1 MNGSLTRSAIG
12 CAIACSA
19 FVVGPSLVGAAVAN
33 ADLAGIGGGVGGVD
47 VLGVDLLGG
56 GGKTKSV
63 NGGQARTS
71 TVSTA
76 PSTRSVVIRSKGPVA
91 SPAAETAAAP
101 AIAPAAYAAPTMMGS
116 PLVDAVPAASA
127 PSVTPPPAAVPLSG
141 GLLPLPSAPAIGPP
155 APQAVPVIPSTSAP
169 SPGSPLAP
177 GDSLRPPTKIPDT
190 FRVGYSEYLRSAT
203 NMDIL
208 AAALPGVAGIAGFTL
223 LGAFAGYRQ
232 AVGLQKALL
241 APVPTRIVL

>member
-169 SPGSPLAP
+169 SPGRPLAP

>member
-33 ADLAGIGGGVGGVD
+33 ADLAGVGGGVGGVD

-56 GGKTKSV
+56 GGKAKSV
-63 NGGQARTS
+63 NGGQPRTG

-76 PSTRSVVIRSKGPVA
+76 PSTRSVVIRSKGSVA

-101 AIAPAAYAAPTMMGS
+101 AFAPAAYAAPTMMGS
-116 PLVDAVPAASA
+116 PLVDAVPAA
-127 PSVTPPPAAVPLSG
+127 PPAAVPLWG
-141 GLLPLPSAPAIGPP
+141 GLLPLPSAPAFGPP
-155 APQAVPVIPSTSAP
+155 PPQAVPVIPSTSAP

-177 GDSLRPPTKIPDT
+177 GDSLRPPTPDT

>member
-12 CAIACSA
+12 CAIACGA
-19 FVVGPSLVGAAVAN
+19 FVVGPSLLGTAVAN
-33 ADLAGIGGGVGGVD
+33 ADLAGIGGGGVN

-56 GGKTKSV
+56 GGKAKSV
-63 NGGQARTS
+63 NGQSRVS

-76 PSTRSVVIRSKGPVA
+76 PSARSVVIRSQGPVA
-91 SPAAETAAAP
+91 SPAEETAAAP
-101 AIAPAAYAAPTMMGS
+101 AIVPAVYTAPTMMGS
-116 PLVDAVPAASA
+116 PLVDAVPTAPA
-127 PSVTPPPAAVPLSG
+127 PSVTPPPAAVPLAG

-177 GDSLRPPTKIPDT
+177 GDSLRPPTKIPDS

>member
-1 MNGSLTRSAIG
+1 MRDR
-12 CAIACSA
+12 CSA
-19 FVVGPSLVGAAVAN
+19 FVVGPSLVGTAVAN
-33 ADLAGIGGGVGGVD
+33 ADLAGIGGGGGGVD
-47 VLGVDLLGG
+47 VLGVDVLGG
-56 GGKTKSV
+56 GGTTKSV
-63 NGGQARTS
+63 NDGQARTS

-91 SPAAETAAAP
+91 SPAAEAAAAS
-101 AIAPAAYAAPTMMGS
+101 AIVPAAYAAPTMMGS
-116 PLVDAVPAASA
+116 PLVDTIPDAPA
-127 PSVTPPPAAVPLSG
+127 PSVTPPPAAVPLSS
-141 GLLPLPSAPAIGPP
+141 GLLPPPSAPAIGSP
-155 APQAVPVIPSTSAP
+155 APRAVPVIPSTSAP

-190 FRVGYSEYLRSAT
+190 FRVGYSEYLRSAN

>member
-12 CAIACSA
+12 CAIACGA
-19 FVVGPSLVGAAVAN
+19 FVVGPSLLGTAVAN
-33 ADLAGIGGGVGGVD
+33 ADLAGIGGGGVN

-56 GGKTKSV
+56 GGKAKSV
-63 NGGQARTS
+63 NGQSRVS

-76 PSTRSVVIRSKGPVA
+76 PSARSVVIRSQGPVA
-91 SPAAETAAAP
+91 SPAEETAAAP
-101 AIAPAAYAAPTMMGS
+101 AIVPAVYTAPTMMGS
-116 PLVDAVPAASA
+116 PLVDAVPTAPA
-127 PSVTPPPAAVPLSG
+127 PSVTPPPAAVPLAG

-208 AAALPGVAGIAGFTL
+208 AAALPGVAWS
-223 LGAFAGYRQ
+223 
-232 AVGLQKALL
+232 
-241 APVPTRIVL
+241 APGTSSFFLEVKYAQQSGPVRSPPQPGCAT